1 MARRTFLA
9 FFGESSAIV
18 SSTSSFFSFS
28 FFSWTH
34 VHATTDVLRRPREQ
48 QQRNAAKPRAVRVRA
63 WACCS
68 RTFLA
73 FFSFLSFAIVGGDG
87 FCASSRLLPQP
98 AG

>member
-34 VHATTDVLRRPREQ
+34 VHATTGRQPE
-48 QQRNAAKPRAVRVRA
+48 AAA
-63 WACCS
+63 
-68 RTFLA
+68 
-73 FFSFLSFAIVGGDG
+73 
-87 FCASSRLLPQP
+87 
-98 AG
+98 